1 MFYDRAKIFV
11 KGGDG
16 GNGMVSFRREKYV
29 PEGGP
34 NGGDGGQGG
43 SVFIQGDS
51 GLSTMIDFKYKK
63 HYKAD
68 RGDHGRSSNMHGKSG
83 KDLII
88 RVPLGTML
96 KDEAG
101 NVLEDVTE
109 DGQKVLVAKGGRG
122 GRGNARFLTNKNK
135 EPKVAEN
142 GEPGDE
148 GWIQLE
154 LKLIADVGIAG
165 YPNAGKS
172 TLISSVSNS
181 KPKIADYPFTTL
193 EPHLGVV
200 EVGDE
205 SFVLAD
211 IPGLIEGAHL
221 GVGLGH
227 DFLRHLERTRLII
240 HLIDGASQERSIE
253 EEYANINLELALYND
268 VLKEKK
274 QIIAINKMDIPDA
287 EEKADA
293 FIAKMRKEGYE
304 EEIFKISA
312 ATRQGLEPL
321 MYRALT
327 LLKEIPQPVLAEGH
341 HRMTQLKEA
350 APLTLEIV
358 DGVYEVRGDELYR
371 IYRMAYLN
379 SDEGVMRFHRALAR
393 LGVEDLLKEAG
404 IQPGDTV
411 RIYETEFDYVE

>member
-1 MFYDRAKIFV
+1 MFYDRAKIVV

>member
-51 GLSTMIDFKYKK
+51 SLSTMIDFKYKK

-68 RGDHGRSSNMHGKSG
+68 RGDHGRSSNMQGKAG

-109 DGQKVLVAKGGRG
+109 EGQKVLVAKGGRG

-227 DFLRHLERTRLII
+227 DFLCHLERTRLII
-240 HLIDGASQERSIE
+240 HLIDGASLERSIE

-268 VLKEKK
+268 ILKEKK
-274 QIIAINKMDIPDA
+274 QIIAINKVDLPEAA
-287 EEKADA
+287 ERADA
-293 FIAKMRKEGYE
+293 FIEKMRKEGYE

-312 ATRQGLEPL
+312 ATRQGLDPL

-341 HRMTQLKEA
+341 HKVTQLKEE
-350 APLTLEIV
+350 APLTLEII
-358 DGVYEVRGDELYR
+358 DGVYEVRGDELYK

-379 SDEGVMRFHRALAR
+379 SDEGVMRFHRALTR
-393 LGVEDLLKEAG
+393 LGVEDLLKKAG